1 MQSLISI
8 FVRWIKEV
16 NYISFLFSFLFSYSV
31 YSQNMV
37 HISGKVYDPLNANPD
52 LTNFMVVDLR
62 TQNGIFG
69 KADGSFSID
78 IERKDTLVVA
88 VTGYEFRKFC
98 YRDSTAKDTFQL
110 TIALKQKQ
118 VRLPEVRILAP
129 RDLEA
134 IEKDIQK
141 LGYNKKD
148 YEESGI
154 NAIES
159 PITFLYEEFS
169 RFERLRRHNAEIVN
183 DDKRR
188 QLLKE
193 LLSRYVA
200 DEIISLKDYEFDRFV
215 DFCQVSE
222 YFMKRSTQYEFMVYI
237 KNRYELFSE
246 MNDYYRPRSKEER
259 YGK

>member
-1 MQSLISI
+1 VRYYLFLLINLSI
-8 FVRWIKEV
+8 CTLQAQDTILI
-16 NYISFLFSFLFSYSV
+16 N
-31 YSQNMV
+31 
-37 HISGKVYDPLNANPD
+37 GKVIDTLNANPD
-52 LTNFMVVDLR
+52 LTSFMVVNLR

-69 KADGSFSID
+69 KADGSFSIQ
-78 IERKDTLVVA
+78 IQRKDTLVVA
-88 VTGYEFRKFC
+88 VTGYEFQKFC
-98 YRDSTAKDTFQL
+98 FRDSAHKTSYDL
-110 TIALKQKQ
+110 VVSLKPKL

-159 PITFLYEEFS
+159 PITFLYQEFS
-169 RFERLRRHNAEIVN
+169 RFERLRRQNAERVN
-183 DDKRR
+183 EDKRR

-200 DEIISLKDYEFDRFV
+200 DDIISLSNIDFDRFV
-215 DFCQVSE
+215 DFCDVSE
-222 YFMKRSTQYEFMVYI
+222 VFMKRATQYEFMVYI
-237 KNRYELFSE
+237 KKRYELFSS
-246 MNDYYRPRSKEER
+246 MHDYYRVRSKEEK
-259 YGK
+259 YGR

>member
-1 MQSLISI
+1 LRSL
-8 FVRWIKEV
+8 
-16 NYISFLFSFLFSYSV
+16 YFLFLFCLGSV
-31 YSQNMV
+31 LLYAQNSGQI
-37 HISGKVYDPLNANPD
+37 HINGKVIDPKRSNPD
-52 LTNFMVVDLR
+52 LTNFMIVNLR

-69 KADGSFSID
+69 KADGTFSID
-78 IERKDTLVVA
+78 IQRNDTFVVA

-98 YRDSTAKDTFQL
+98 YKDSSVAVVYNLAVF
-110 TIALKQKQ
+110 LKEKE

-129 RDLEA
+129 RDLA
-134 IEKDIQK
+134 DIEKDIQK

-148 YEESGI
+148 YEISGI

-169 RFERLRRHNAEIVN
+169 RLERLKRHNAEIVN

-188 QLLKE
+188 ELLKE

-200 DEIISLKDYEFDRFV
+200 DDIIKLNNTDFDRFI
-215 DFCQVSE
+215 DFCNVSE
-222 YFMKRSTQYEFMVYI
+222 EFMKRATQYDFMVFI
-237 KNRYELFSE
+237 KNRYELFSG
-246 MNDYYRPRSKEER
+246 MNDYYRERTKEEK

>member
-1 MQSLISI
+1 MRFLLLLLLATTAFAQDSTLI
-8 FVRWIKEV
+8 
-16 NYISFLFSFLFSYSV
+16 
-31 YSQNMV
+31 
-37 HISGKVYDPLNANPD
+37 HINGRVYDPKTTHPD

-69 KADGSFSID
+69 RADGTFSID
-78 IERKDTLVVA
+78 IHRSDTLIVA

-98 YRDSTAKDTFQL
+98 YRDSTAKNEYQL
-110 TIALKQKQ
+110 VVALKEKL

-134 IEKDIQK
+134 IHKDIEK

-148 YEESGI
+148 YEISGI

-159 PITFLYEEFS
+159 PITFLYQEFS
-169 RFERLRRHNAEIVN
+169 RTEQLKMHNAQIVN

-193 LLSRYVA
+193 LLAHFVA
-200 DEIISLKDYEFDRFV
+200 DGIISMDNNEFDHFV
-215 DFCQVSE
+215 DFCDVSE
-222 YFMKRSTQYEFMVYI
+222 AFMKEATQYEFMTYI
-237 KNRYELFSE
+237 KNRYELFIA
-246 MNDYYRPRSKEER
+246 MNDYYRPHTKKEV

>member
-1 MQSLISI
+1 MRL
-8 FVRWIKEV
+8 VL
-16 NYISFLFSFLFSYSV
+16 FLFSFLLFFSAYA
-31 YSQNMV
+31 QNSI
-37 HISGKVYDPLNANPD
+37 HINGKVYDPLNKDPD
-52 LTNFMVVDLR
+52 LTNFMVVNLR

-88 VTGYEFRKFC
+88 VTGYEYQKNRNRKT
-98 YRDSTAKDTFQL
+98 TAKDTFQL
-110 TIALKQKQ
+110 IVSLKQKL
-118 VRLPEVRILAP
+118 VRLPEVRIIAP

-134 IEKDIQK
+134 IERDIQR

-159 PITFLYEEFS
+159 PITFLYQEFS
-169 RFERLRRHNAEIVN
+169 RFERLRRHNAELVN

-193 LLSRYVA
+193 LLSRFVA
-200 DEIISLKDYEFDRFV
+200 DDIISLNNNDFDRFV
-215 DFCQVSE
+215 DFCNVSE
-222 YFMKRSTQYEFMVYI
+222 DFMKHATQYEFMVYI
-237 KNRYELFSE
+237 KNRYELFSG
-246 MNDYYRPRSKEER
+246 MNDYYRVRTKEEKYR
-259 YGK
+259 K

>member
-1 MQSLISI
+1 VRQLLLSLFILSGILSASAQGNPDSLI
-8 FVRWIKEV
+8 
-16 NYISFLFSFLFSYSV
+16 
-31 YSQNMV
+31 

-52 LTNFMVVDLR
+52 LTNFMIVNLR

-69 KADGSFSID
+69 KADGTFSVD
-78 IERKDTLVVA
+78 IRRSDTLVVA

-98 YRDSTAKDTFQL
+98 YRDSAQRHDFNL
-110 TIALKQKQ
+110 LVALREKLVK
-118 VRLPEVRILAP
+118 LPEVRILAP
-129 RDLEA
+129 RDLA
-134 IEKDIQK
+134 SIEKDIQK

-148 YEESGI
+148 YEISGI

-169 RFERLRRHNAEIVN
+169 RIERLRRHNAQLVN

-193 LLSRYVA
+193 LLARFVA
-200 DEIISLKDYEFDRFV
+200 DDIIALNNSDFDRFV
-215 DFCQVSE
+215 DFCNVPE
-222 YFMKRSTQYEFMVYI
+222 DFMKRATQYEFMTYI

-246 MNDYYRPRSKEER
+246 MHDYYRERTKEEK

>member
-1 MQSLISI
+1 MRYL
-8 FVRWIKEV
+8 FKF
-16 NYISFLFSFLFSYSV
+16 FLFFLFLAVSAEAQNS
-31 YSQNMV
+31 SQDLI
-37 HISGKVYDPLNANPD
+37 HINGKVYDPLTTHPD
-52 LTNFMVVDLR
+52 LTNFMIVNLR

-69 KADGSFSID
+69 KADGTFSMD
-78 IERKDTLVVA
+78 IQRSDTLVVA

-98 YRDSTAKDTFQL
+98 YKDSVGKNEFGL
-110 TIALKQKQ
+110 IIALKEKL
-118 VRLPEVRILAP
+118 VKLPEVRIIAP

-134 IEKDIQK
+134 IHKDIEK

-169 RFERLRRHNAEIVN
+169 RFERLRRHNAQAVN

-193 LLSRYVA
+193 LLSRFVA
-200 DEIISLKDYEFDRFV
+200 DDIISLNNSDFDRFV
-215 DFCQVSE
+215 DFCNVSE
-222 YFMKRSTQYEFMVYI
+222 DFMKQATQYEFMTYI
-237 KNRYELFSE
+237 KNRYELFSG
-246 MNDYYRPRSKEER
+246 MNDYYRIRTKEEKF
-259 YGK
+259 GK